1 MCQGQFK
8 IPFRKEPDT
17 TQSTF
22 YAPSWILSSR
32 YEISN
37 FVSNLHWLSWSSPSI
52 FQANAH
58 FFGPRSPLHRL
69 LGTFDVTGLES
80 FRDPT
85 RKISTP
91 RLICLLCILA
101 IFLEYAQSPL
111 QLEGELQGL
120 KIRLRRHGFDRFG
133 SPLVLCWLLLSK
145 EESLALHP
153 RSWAVVRLINVIKTW
168 DVSKQHNLTTL
179 LHGYLLGDQTTEAHE
194 QLYYRVME
202 SIRED
207 MATLNEEEMFPLIVE
222 GAST

>member
-8 IPFRKEPDT
+8 IPFRREPDT

-22 YAPSWILSSR
+22 YAPSWILSSH

-85 RKISTP
+85 HKISTP
-91 RLICLLCILA
+91 RLICLLWILA
-101 IFLEYAQSPL
+101 IFLEYTQSPL
-111 QLEGELQGL
+111 QLTEELQDL
-120 KIRLRRHGFDRFG
+120 EIRLRRHGLDRLG
-133 SPLVLCWLLLSK
+133 SPRMLCWLLLRK
-145 EESLALHP
+145 EESWELHP
-153 RSWAVVRLINVIKTW
+153 RSCTVVRLINVIKIW
-168 DVSKQHNLTTL
+168 DVSKQHDLTTL
-179 LHGYLLGDQTTEAHE
+179 LHGYLLGNQTTDAHL
-194 QLYYRVME
+194 QQYSCVME
-202 SIRED
+202 GIMED
-207 MATLNEEEMFPLIVE
+207 LATLTGERVP
-222 GAST
+222 